1 MHRESIVHSM
11 VEMVDGSFKAQ
22 LSWPDMRQPIQYALS
37 YPERLGLDLPKVDFA
52 RMGELHFG
60 ELDMERYPCLAIA
73 LEAGARG
80 QTYPAAVAAAD
91 EEAVGA
97 FLEGRIGYL
106 DIARIAHGALEAHA
120 PGDETDLEAIFE
132 ADAWARRFAVQWITE
147 H

>member
-1 MHRESIVHSM
+1 M

-37 YPERLGLDLPKVDFA
+37 YPERLDLDLPRVDFA
-52 RMGELHFG
+52 AMRELHFG
-60 ELDMERYPCLAIA
+60 SLDMARYPCLQIA
-73 LEAGARG
+73 LDAGARG

-97 FLEGRIGYL
+97 FLEGKIRFL
-106 DIARIAHGALEAHA
+106 DIARLTRSALEAHE
-120 PGDETDLEAIFE
+120 PGDETNYESILE
-132 ADAWARRFAVQWITE
+132 ADAWGRQFALHWIRE